1 MMRRVIEIVADL
13 ETSNRSIR
21 AHLSQAV
28 NHLPPAT
35 EIPPEAPGKL
45 RDVIAVLVIASS
57 AVLIGLQLGCIP
69 GG

>member
-13 ETSNRSIR
+13 ERSNRSIR

-28 NHLPPAT
+28 NRIPPA
-35 EIPPEAPGKL
+35 IDVSPEAPGKF

-57 AVLIGLQLGCIP
+57 AVLIGIQFCCIP